1 MKTTYRI
8 LIVDDED
15 NVRRMLATAF
25 SLQGHETH
33 CASDGKAALSLFSEM
48 QPDVVLMDIRMPE
61 MDGIDALKVMRTQQP
76 RIPVILMTAY
86 AEVETAVEALRS
98 GAFDYVIKPFDLDEL
113 SMVIQRALQLQEMKQ
128 EIRNLHKA
136 LSTSW
141 QWGHILTNSP
151 RMMDICKDTAKIAL
165 SQANVLISGES
176 GTGKELIAR
185 AIHYN
190 SKRANGPFI

>member
-8 LIVDDED
+8 LIVDDEE

-33 CASDGKAALSLFSEM
+33 CASDGKAALSLFSET

-136 LSTSW
+136 LTTSW
-141 QWGHILTNSP
+141 QWGHILTTSP

-165 SQANVLISGES
+165 SRQ
-176 GTGKELIAR
+176 TC
-185 AIHYN
+185 
-190 SKRANGPFI
+190 